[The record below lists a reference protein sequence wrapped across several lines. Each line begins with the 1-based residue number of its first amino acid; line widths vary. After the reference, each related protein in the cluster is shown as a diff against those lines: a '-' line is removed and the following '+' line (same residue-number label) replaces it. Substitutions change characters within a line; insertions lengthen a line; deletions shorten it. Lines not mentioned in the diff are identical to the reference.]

1 MIETIYIENQV
12 KNHFRTKKILSKLN
26 KNVDVIYCDHY
37 GEIFNIKSQNFRVQK
52 NKPALIL
59 AKKDGKKLHEIPKN
73 FGIGGD
79 KNYYF
84 SHMLNCIYDCEYCF
98 LQGKHMSAHY
108 LLFINYEDFF
118 LEIKKKLKINNSQK
132 NYFFSGYDC
141 DSLALDGITGFV
153 DYFLPIFKKNKNAV
167 LEIRTK
173 SIQINK
179 ILKYKSFN
187 NCVIAFSFT
196 PENISKLVEHKV
208 PSVKKRIDAM
218 KKLVE
223 KGWKIGLR
231 FDPIVPACNFGK
243 IYEELFKKIANSI
256 PEKNIHSISFG
267 MMRLPKKMFKKIIKE
282 NNDTKINNLSFENR
296 NGIYT
301 YSKVNEKKF
310 ENIIIGKLNK
320 HLKNVPVFNCKI

>member
-267 MMRLPKKMFKKIIKE
+267 MMRFPKKMFKKIIKE
-282 NNDTKINNLSFENR
+282 NNDTKINNLYFENR

>member
-108 LLFINYEDFF
+108 LLFVNYEDFF
-118 LEIKKKLKINNSQK
+118 LEIKKKILENSTK
-132 NYFFSGYDC
+132 KYYFFSGYDC
-141 DSLALDGITGFV
+141 DSLAFDGVTGFIK
-153 DYFLPIFKKNKNAV
+153 YFLPIFKQNKNAI
-167 LEIRTK
+167 LELRTK
-173 SIQINK
+173 SNQLNK
-179 ILKYKSFN
+179 LLKHEPID
-187 NCVIAFSFT
+187 NCIVAFSFT
-196 PENISKLVEHKV
+196 PENISKLIEHKV
-208 PSVKKRIDAM
+208 PSVKNRIKAM
-218 KKLVE
+218 KQLANI
-223 KGWKIGLR
+223 GWKIGLR
-231 FDPIVPACNFGK
+231 FDPIIPACNFAK
-243 IYEELFKKIANSI
+243 IYDKLFQNIASNI
-256 PEKNIHSISFG
+256 PEESIHSISFG
-267 MMRLPKKMFKKIIKE
+267 MMRFPKKMFKKMTKE
-282 NNDTKINNLSFENR
+282 NSNKRLFSQPFENR
-296 NGIYT
+296 NGIFSYNKKLEN
-301 YSKVNEKKF
+301 KV
-310 ENIIIGKLNK
+310 ENIILKKLK
-320 HLKNVPVFNCKI
+320 KYMKKAPIYNCQV

>member
-118 LEIKKKLKINNSQK
+118 LEIEEKIKQNRHQES
-132 NYFFSGYDC
+132 YFFSGYDC
-141 DSLALDGITGFV
+141 DSLAFDGITNFV
-153 DYFLPIFKKNKNAV
+153 DCFIPIFKKNKNAI
-167 LEIRTK
+167 LELRTK
-173 SIQINK
+173 STQIQK
-179 ILKYKSFN
+179 ILKHKPID
-187 NCVIAFSFT
+187 NCIVAFSFT
-196 PENISKLVEHKV
+196 PENISKLIEHKV
-208 PSVKKRIDAM
+208 PSVKKRIIAM
-218 KKLVE
+218 KNLAN

-267 MMRLPKKMFKKIIKE
+267 MMRFPKKMFKKIIKE

>member
-37 GEIFNIKSQNFRVQK
+37 GEIFNIKSQNFIVQK

-267 MMRLPKKMFKKIIKE
+267 MMRFPKKMFKKIIKE

>member
-231 FDPIVPACNFGK
+231 FDPIIPACNFAK
-243 IYEELFKKIANSI
+243 IYEKLFLDISKNI
-256 PEKNIHSISFG
+256 PNDSIHSISFG
-267 MMRLPKKMFKKIIKE
+267 MMRFPKKMFKKIIKE
-282 NNDTKINNLSFENR
+282 NSGKRINLLDLENK
-296 NGIYT
+296 NGIYS
-301 YSKVNEKKF
+301 YSDVKKKKF
-310 ENIIIGKLNK
+310 ENIIYKKLRK
-320 HLKNVPVFNCKI
+320 HIKNVPIYNCQT

>member
-12 KNHFRTKKILSKLN
+12 KNHFRTKKILSSFKN
-26 KNVDVIYCDHY
+26 KIDVIYCDHY

-267 MMRLPKKMFKKIIKE
+267 MMRFPKKMFKKIIKE

>member
-179 ILKYKSFN
+179 ILKYKPFN

-208 PSVKKRIDAM
+208 PSVKKRIDVM

-267 MMRLPKKMFKKIIKE
+267 MMRFPKKMFKKIIKE

>member
-179 ILKYKSFN
+179 ILKYKPFN

-267 MMRLPKKMFKKIIKE
+267 MMRFPKKMFKKIIKE
-282 NNDTKINNLSFENR
+282 NPSERMLSMPLENR